1 MDLPL
6 FFRRCRTG
14 LTPETIAITLATG
27 LFFLLLL
34 CPLIGLLFDLFH
46 SFMTGSADIAAPL
59 FLSPRRLGLLAAS
72 IGLAAAVAGA
82 GIIIGVLFISALF
95 RLPVKLLYGVLLLL
109 LALAGIPPYIHA
121 LTWSEILHL
130 AGTAV
135 PGLPTT
141 GWLVSFWVEL
151 MALLPLSV
159 FLSWIAFASIDIRLV
174 DAGRLVRSDL
184 SVLRHIILPL
194 AAPALGAAFGFIFL
208 ICCTDYSVPSLF
220 GADVYALDIFAQ
232 FSASNSAAQAF
243 LYALPLL
250 LVTLIVM
257 TACRSGIRTL
267 AQTPSW
273 FLTRFGNPPAYPGW
287 FCALQAGA
295 IILLLVQILVLFS
308 GLILAAG
315 SPDAFI
321 TSVLMARNEL
331 EYSLLTAV
339 LVIVISLPLALAA
352 AQELKKPGI
361 RGALAWVIVLVPLA
375 IPAPLIG
382 IGMITIGNLPVL
394 SAVYPALIM
403 PALVSVVKFA
413 PFAAIILFI
422 QMRLVD
428 PLLLDAA
435 AVFARSRTEAWTRIH
450 LPLFAPG
457 LMVSAGIL
465 AALTL
470 AELGATLIVAPPG
483 HATITMRI
491 YNYLHYGA
499 SSDVAGLCLMVTLL
513 TLAATT
519 GTILTLRL
527 LSRGLRTGIEGPGP

>member
-1 MDLPL
+1 MAVPL
-6 FFRRCRTG
+6 FFRRIRTR
-14 LTPETIAITLATG
+14 LTPETTAITLATG
-27 LFFLLLL
+27 LFFFLLL
-34 CPLIGLLFDLFH
+34 CPLIGLSFDLLH
-46 SFMTGSADIAAPL
+46 AFMTGSADIAAPL
-59 FLSPRRLGLLAAS
+59 FLSPRRMGLLAAS

-82 GIIIGVLFISALF
+82 GMIIGVLFISALF
-95 RLPVKLLYGVLLLL
+95 RLPGKLLYGVLLML

-121 LTWSEILHL
+121 LTWSEVMQV
-130 AGTAV
+130 AGAAL

-141 GWLVSFWVEL
+141 GWLISFWVDL

-159 FLSWIAFASIDIRLV
+159 FLSWIAFASVDIRLV

-184 SVLRHIILPL
+184 SVLLHVILPL
-194 AAPALGAAFGFIFL
+194 AAPALGAAFSFVFL

-257 TACRSGIRTL
+257 VACRSGIRTL
-267 AQTPSW
+267 AQTPNW
-273 FLTRFGNPPAYPGW
+273 FSARFGNPPAFPGW
-287 FCALQAGA
+287 FSVLQTGA
-295 IILLLVQILVLFS
+295 VVILLVQILVLFS
-308 GLILAAG
+308 GLIVAAG
-315 SPDAFI
+315 SPDAFV
-321 TSVLMARNEL
+321 TSVLLARNEL
-331 EYSLLTAV
+331 VYSLLTAV
-339 LVIVISLPLALAA
+339 LVIVIALPLALAA
-352 AQELKKPGI
+352 AQELKRPGI
-361 RGALAWVIVLVPLA
+361 RGTAAWIIVLVPLA
-375 IPAPLIG
+375 VPAPLIG
-382 IGMITIGNLPVL
+382 IGMITLGNLPVL

-403 PALVSVVKFA
+403 PSLVSVVKFA
-413 PFAAIILFI
+413 PFAAIVLFI

-435 AVFARSRTEAWTRIH
+435 AVFARSRTDAWTRIH
-450 LPLFAPG
+450 IPLFAPG
-457 LMVSAGIL
+457 LVVSAGIL

-499 SSDVAGLCLMVTLL
+499 SSDVAGLCLMVTVL
-513 TLAATT
+513 TLVASI
-519 GTILTLRL
+519 GTILTLWL
-527 LSRGLRTGIEGPGP
+527 LSRSHGTGIEEPGS